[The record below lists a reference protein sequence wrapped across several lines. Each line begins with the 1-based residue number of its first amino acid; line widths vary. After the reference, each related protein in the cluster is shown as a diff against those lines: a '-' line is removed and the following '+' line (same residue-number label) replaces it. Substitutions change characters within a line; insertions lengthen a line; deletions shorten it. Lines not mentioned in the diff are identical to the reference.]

1 MGIQELLGWAQSVIN
16 SMGLADVVRAAFV
29 IALAYTA
36 IRGFAGLRRE

>member
-1 MGIQELLGWAQSVIN
+1 MGIQELLGWATSLI
-16 SMGLADVVRAAFV
+16 SSLGLTDVVKAAFI